1 MRACKSPWYSSGMLT
16 SQYVLPF
23 CDIVFR
29 SWGGVQKK
37 GCGLGGE
44 RVSILD
50 WALKSQAKDL
60 MKKRQTQ
67 HKKGSESLVHGWLER
82 VV

>member
-60 MKKRQTQ
+60 MKKTNSAQEGVREL
-67 HKKGSESLVHGWLER
+67 SARLA
-82 VV
+82 